1 MKSPSIERKTVS
13 VPQAAVIL
21 GIGRS
26 YAYAM
31 AHTGELPGVRK
42 IGSRYIVSRR
52 ELEEYLNGDAA

>member
-1 MKSPSIERKTVS
+1 M
-13 VPQAAVIL
+13 L

-42 IGSRYIVSRR
+42 IGTRYVVSKAV
-52 ELEEYLNGDAA
+52 LDEYLDAA

>member
-1 MKSPSIERKTVS
+1 MAQTIERKTVS
-13 VPQAAVIL
+13 VPQAAVML

-42 IGSRYIVSRR
+42 IGTRYVVSKAV
-52 ELEEYLNGDAA
+52 LDEYLDAA